1 MDTSVLTLI
10 IVLSVFIVL
19 QFSVL
24 VFVSYQ
30 ARQGRKVG
38 DKIIEAHEQYM
49 AQKEVESKIRALFNR
64 RLNTHK
70 ALLLNLYEA
79 LEGAAKGATEEQT
92 LKRLESFAAFA
103 KNNPQ
108 RKP

>member
-1 MDTSVLTLI
+1 MDTNVLTLI
-10 IVLSVFIVL
+10 IVLSMFIVL

-24 VFVSYQ
+24 VFVCYQ
-30 ARQGRKVG
+30 AKQGRKVG
-38 DKIIEAHEQYM
+38 DKIIVAHEQYM

-70 ALLLNLYEA
+70 VLLLNLYEA

-92 LKRLESFAAFA
+92 LKRLEPFTAFA
-103 KNNPQ
+103 KNNQP